1 LIIRHKSKSSGIC
14 YQVNDYVLLDFLK
27 KSQKSLDFG
36 IVPFH
41 SRLNFFKSI

>member
-36 IVPFH
+36 IVPI
-41 SRLNFFKSI
+41 RMTQNI